1 LIPPLA
7 CFRTFAGSLHH
18 APGGIHTIS
27 ILNQLARGYRPANQ
41 SGSRLYFMSPQH
53 NGSLGT

>member
-1 LIPPLA
+1 M
-7 CFRTFAGSLHH
+7 FAGRLHH

-41 SGSRLYFMSPQH
+41 SGSRLHFYVAATQRESRH
-53 NGSLGT
+53 LRARRHI

>member
-1 LIPPLA
+1 LA

-27 ILNQLARGYRPANQ
+27 ILNQLARGYRPAKQ